1 MTTRPAIDHAEPPRK
16 RSGGLGLFLVLLLV
30 AGVVGG
36 WTWWWFQVAHQVE
49 KGVDKGAADLR
60 AAGYKVSWKTRSVS
74 GWPFRTFVKFE
85 DARIVGPSG
94 HALFAPQFQ
103 AEANTYAIDHWI
115 AAAPQGAVFTRAE
128 KGTVTITGQ
137 ALRASLSSP
146 TKSPPVIVIELLK
159 PVFVP
164 AASADPFPLAS
175 ADLVSLNL
183 NPQAGAPGTGL
194 FLFRIEGG
202 RARQDGM
209 LQWIGGGEPVAM
221 RWEGAITHFDRFGGA
236 GWSGAA
242 RNWSQAGG
250 AITQLQGHAET
261 GTASVQASSSSLTA
275 GPDGRL
281 RGSLA
286 LSITGGPQTLIAMG
300 RANAIDPQAAAMAAS
315 AAALAGGLNGT
326 ARTRLD
332 FSAEGAK
339 LGPARLSDSPRIY

>member
-1 MTTRPAIDHAEPPRK
+1 MSNRPEADPSDHPKK
-16 RSGGLGLFLVLLLV
+16 RSGGLGLFLLLLLV

-36 WTWWWFQVAHQVE
+36 WTWWWFEVAHQVE
-49 KGVDKGAADLR
+49 KGIDRGAADLR
-60 AAGYKVSWKTRSVS
+60 AAGYKVAWKTRSVS

-85 DARIVGPSG
+85 DARIVAPSG
-94 HALFAPQFQ
+94 HALFAPRFQ
-103 AEANTYAIDHWI
+103 AQANTYAIDHWI
-115 AAAPQGAVFTRAE
+115 AAAPQGAVFTRAD
-128 KGTVTITGQ
+128 KGTVSITGQ

-146 TKSPPVIVIELLK
+146 TRSPPVIVIELLK

-175 ADLVSLNL
+175 ADLVAFNL
-183 NPQAGAPGTGL
+183 KPQTSAPGTGL
-194 FLFRIEGG
+194 FLFRLEGG
-202 RARQDGM
+202 RARPDGM
-209 LQWIGGGEPVAM
+209 LHWIGGGEPVSL
-221 RWEGAITHFDRFGGA
+221 RWEGAITHFDQFGGA
-236 GWSGAA
+236 GWAGAA
-242 RNWSQAGG
+242 RNWSRAGG
-250 AITQLQGHAET
+250 ALTQLQGRAET

-300 RANAIDPQAAAMAAS
+300 RARAIDPQAAATAAS

-326 ARTRLD
+326 ARARLD

-339 LGPARLSDSPRIY
+339 LGPARLSDSPKIY